1 MKPPHLAFGLVLL
14 VSSLASGQDADYRK
28 ERVCKTSADCVSV
41 KLPCCSEA
49 CTSVNQAS
57 VAAAE
62 ERRRRACAL
71 KDCKRPDPKD
81 ERSCSLV
88 PVCVERGCVLV
99 EPPDGGQ
106 AKAPSK

>member
-1 MKPPHLAFGLVLL
+1 MKLAPITTGFLLL
-14 VSSLASGQDADYRK
+14 VSSLAAGQDADYRR

-62 ERRRRACAL
+62 ERRRRACML
-71 KDCKRPDPKD
+71 KDCARPDQK
-81 ERSCSLV
+81 EARSCALV
-88 PVCVERGCVLV
+88 PACVDHGCVLV
-99 EPPDGGQ
+99 APPDGGQ
-106 AKAPSK
+106 AKAPSQ